1 MAVRCCQG
9 DGDIEPSYDPTFEPR
24 QSDASRETEGDR
36 DIELSYD
43 PTQEPTQSDAARE
56 TGTLSCPTTQ
66 SRSRG
71 VGWHMLSIS
80 SQLVLGTRQP
90 IANSMQPGRRGIELS
105 HDPTQEPRGGSQML
119 PGRRG
124 Q

>member
-9 DGDIEPSYDPTFEPR
+9 DG
-24 QSDASRETEGDR
+24 

-56 TGTLSCPTTQ
+56 TGTLRCPTTK

-71 VGWHMLSIS
+71 VAVRCCQGD
-80 SQLVLGTRQP
+80 GD
-90 IANSMQPGRRGIELS
+90 IEMS
-105 HDPTQEPRGGSQML
+105 HDPTQEPRGWL
-119 PGRRG
+119 AHAIYF
-124 Q
+124 